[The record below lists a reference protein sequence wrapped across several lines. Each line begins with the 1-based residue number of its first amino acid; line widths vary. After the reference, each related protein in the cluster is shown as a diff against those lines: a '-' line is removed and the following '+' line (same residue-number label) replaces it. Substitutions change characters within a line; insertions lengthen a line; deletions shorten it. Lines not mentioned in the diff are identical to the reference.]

1 MKLPPKRRQGKG
13 PRPPG
18 GGKFRTQ
25 RGVTGSESRARSPAP
40 QSSNQVPGR
49 RASGGWQLL
58 RRGRGV
64 GSREERWPST
74 PRPLYLNPVLAW
86 LKREEEEDT
95 PVGTSGLPAVEQ
107 GAAGIWGRAL
117 GQVGED
123 IGS

>member
-1 MKLPPKRRQGKG
+1 MKLPPKRRQGEG
-13 PRPPG
+13 PTPPG

-58 RRGRGV
+58 RRVGV

-74 PRPLYLNPVLAW
+74 PGPLLQPCACLA
-86 LKREEEEDT
+86 EEGRRGGGHSCGNLCSPCRSSGGSWHLGE
-95 PVGTSGLPAVEQ
+95 GTGKV
-107 GAAGIWGRAL
+107 AG
-117 GQVGED
+117 D

>member
-1 MKLPPKRRQGKG
+1 MKLPPKRRQGEG

-58 RRGRGV
+58 RRVGGWEAGRRG
-64 GSREERWPST
+64 GHQ
-74 PRPLYLNPVLAW
+74 RPDLYRNPVLAW

-95 PVGTSGLPAVEQ
+95 PVGTSVEQ

-117 GQVGED
+117 GQVEGD